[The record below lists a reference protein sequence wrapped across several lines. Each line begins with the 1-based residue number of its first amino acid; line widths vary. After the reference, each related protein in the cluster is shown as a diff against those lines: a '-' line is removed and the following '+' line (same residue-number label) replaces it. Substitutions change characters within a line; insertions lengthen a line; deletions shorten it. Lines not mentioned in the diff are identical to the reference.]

1 MENKKIKNINDLK
14 KIVEKLK
21 QENKKIVT
29 TNGVF
34 DILHIGHIRYLKEA
48 KKLGDILIVG
58 INSDF
63 SVKNIKE
70 PQRPLNNQDDRA
82 EAMASLEVIDFVVIF
97 NEPDPIYLLGVI
109 KPDIH
114 VKGGDYKIDKIIE
127 KDTVETNNG
136 KVVLI
141 PEVKGYSTTKFIND
155 ILNIYRNQ

>member
-1 MENKKIKNINDLK
+1 
-14 KIVEKLK
+14 
-21 QENKKIVT
+21 
-29 TNGVF
+29 
-34 DILHIGHIRYLKEA
+34 
-48 KKLGDILIVG
+48 
-58 INSDF
+58 
-63 SVKNIKE
+63 
-70 PQRPLNNQDDRA
+70 
-82 EAMASLEVIDFVVIF
+82 MASLEVIDFVVIF